1 MFASI
6 LKSMS
11 DQDSQDDNA
20 ENPKSGRRGL
30 ILILSVAVI
39 AVAGGAAAPF
49 LAKITNL
56 DFTKKA
62 TVSPDVSG
70 ANEEVDYID
79 FPEITVN
86 LNEARHARFLRIH
99 FSLQVPASQK
109 YKIEQDVTKKAP
121 KFNNYIQVYLS
132 DKTLE
137 ELSGSFGRNRV
148 SRELRDYFNE
158 VLFEDGIE
166 RVQDVLFNDFQV
178 Q

>member
-1 MFASI
+1 
-6 LKSMS
+6 MS
-11 DQDSQDDNA
+11 DQDSQDDNS
-20 ENPKSGRRGL
+20 ENPKSRRRGL
-30 ILILSVAVI
+30 ILILCVAII
-39 AVAGGAAAPF
+39 AVAGGFSMPF
-49 LAKITNL
+49 LAAQIQDL
-56 DFTKKA
+56 GFKKDS
-62 TVSPDVSG
+62 TVGSDDSG
-70 ANEEVDYID
+70 VNEEVDYIS

-86 LNEARHARFLRIH
+86 LNEARHARFLRIN

>member
-1 MFASI
+1 MRLTALPS
-6 LKSMS
+6 LKVNSFS
-11 DQDSQDDNA
+11 LVLYPSFLTLLVF
-20 ENPKSGRRGL
+20 E
-30 ILILSVAVI
+30 VI
-39 AVAGGAAAPF
+39 NFINGF
-49 LAKITNL
+49 KKLAK
-56 DFTKKA
+56 
-62 TVSPDVSG
+62 
-70 ANEEVDYID
+70 
-79 FPEITVN
+79 
-86 LNEARHARFLRIH
+86 
-99 FSLQVPASQK
+99 VPPP
-109 YKIEQDVTKKAP
+109 KIEKIRVSQLLNQAVLLFRDEAQKKKIEKDVTKKAP

>member
-1 MFASI
+1 
-6 LKSMS
+6 MS
-11 DQDSQDDNA
+11 EQDSQDDNA
-20 ENPKSGRRGL
+20 ESQTSSRRGL
-30 ILILSVAVI
+30 ILILGVAVI
-39 AVAGGAAAPF
+39 AVAGGAAVPLF
-49 LAKITNL
+49 SPI
-56 DFTKKA
+56 DFSNFSKT
-62 TVSPDVSG
+62 TVAADETG

-109 YKIEQDVTKKAP
+109 KKIEKDVTKKAP

>member
-1 MFASI
+1 
-6 LKSMS
+6 MS
-11 DQDSQDDNA
+11 EQDSQDANA
-20 ENPKSGRRGL
+20 ESPKSSRRGL
-30 ILILSVAVI
+30 ILILGVSVI
-39 AVAGGAAAPF
+39 AVVGGAATPF
-49 LAKITNL
+49 ITKFN
-56 DFTKKA
+56 FNYSPKTS
-62 TVSPDVSG
+62 VSAAESG

-109 YKIEQDVTKKAP
+109 YKIEQDVIKKAP